1 MTQIRKRLQH
11 TTAGDVAAIVLA
23 GGRGE
28 RLGALTTQCAK
39 PAVPFGS
46 AWRVID
52 FSLSNCVNSGIGR
65 VGVATQYQASS
76 IADHVRSAWNLPRRS
91 RHGIELWDAASFA
104 PGGRYN
110 GTADA
115 VFRNLENL
123 RAHQPRLLLVLAGD
137 HIYQMDYRP
146 MIEAHVRSG
155 AAASVACIEAPL
167 AEASRYGVLGTDPSL
182 RIVSFAEKPANPTPT
197 PHRADRALV
206 SMGIYLF
213 DFEMI
218 ARELL
223 VDALTDG
230 STHDF
235 GHDVI
240 PRLIRTQ
247 HVHAYDFHDADG
259 EPCFWRDV
267 GTPDAY
273 HATNMALLDP
283 ATGFDPAR
291 ENWPIHSGGRHP
303 DPVRFRS
310 RPAPRHGRGAQAGDA
325 AAEAPVTLEGAAI
338 RSDLGPGCLI
348 AGGIVHHSVLAE
360 GVYVGSGALV
370 RNCVILPHARI
381 GDGSSL
387 RNTIVAAGCRI
398 PAGTRIGIEG
408 IEDSIPCERTE
419 QGIRIVT
426 QELVDRWLAAQ
437 STSERLGERDGI
449 MTATR

>member
-1 MTQIRKRLQH
+1 MTQIRKRQKL
-11 TTAGDVAAIVLA
+11 TTASDVAAIILA

-28 RLGALTTQCAK
+28 RLGALTAHCAK

-52 FSLSNCVNSGIGR
+52 FSLSNCVNSDIAR
-65 VGVATQYQASS
+65 IGVATQYQARSV
-76 IADHVRSAWNLPRRS
+76 ADHVRSAWNLPRRS
-91 RHGIELWDAASFA
+91 RHGIELWDAAAFA

-123 RAHQPRLLLVLAGD
+123 RAHAPRLLLVLAGD

-167 AEASRYGVLGTDPSL
+167 AEASRYGVLGTDRSL
-182 RIVSFAEKPANPTPT
+182 RIVSFAEKPANPAPT

-240 PRLIRTQ
+240 PRLIHTH
-247 HVHAYDFHDADG
+247 HVHAYNFHDADG

-273 HATNMALLDP
+273 HATSLALLDP
-283 ATGFDPAR
+283 DTGFDPAR
-291 ENWPIHSGGRHP
+291 HSWPIHAAGHHS

-310 RPAPRHGRGAQAGDA
+310 RPAPRQTRGPAADA
-325 AAEAPVTLEGAAI
+325 ATEAPVTLEGAAI
-338 RSDLGPGCLI
+338 RSDLGAGCLI

-370 RNCVILPHARI
+370 RDCVILPHARI

-398 PAGTRIGIEG
+398 PPGTRIGVEG
-408 IEDSIPCERTE
+408 IEDSLPCERTE

-426 QELVDRWLAAQ
+426 QEHVDRWLDAQ
-437 STSERLGERDGI
+437 STTEQLGEHDSI